1 MRLRIGPGLAGLAVV
16 ALLAAGC
23 SGGAAAPDPGPPS
36 VVVTYPVLGAV
47 VADLVGDRATVTV
60 LMGNGVDPHD
70 WSPSAKD
77 IERVEKA
84 DLVVANGLGL
94 ESGLDKALVEA
105 EKRGVP
111 VFRATDHV
119 AVRQR
124 PTAGAGSGQEAAADP
139 HFWVD
144 PLSMRDVVLALATSL
159 AAVGVDVA
167 DRAPDLATR
176 LAELDAATRTTLSV
190 VPEARR
196 LLVTGPAFPWG
207 KGGEI
212 WADLVRERTKGR
224 INIKMYPGAA
234 LVGGDQTKEYTAI
247 RQGAIDMAIGSTINW
262 SPQVKELNIFSMPF
276 LMPDYKAIDALTGG
290 EVGKEIFKILESK
303 DTVPLAWG
311 ENGFRE
317 LSNSKKSIRKPE
329 DLKGLK
335 IRVVGSPLFL
345 ETFTALGANPTQMSW
360 ADAVPALSSGAVDG
374 QENPLTIFTV
384 AKLHSAANQKY
395 LTLWGYVADPLILV
409 VNKDVWKSWTPEDQ
423 KAVREAAQQAA
434 KENITAARKGLIAPD
449 DSTIKEVEVLG
460 VTVTKLTDAEKAAFK
475 KITKP
480 IYDKWAVQIGPDL
493 VKKAE
498 EAVAK
503 RK

>member
-1 MRLRIGPGLAGLAVV
+1 MGIHKLAQFRVYKSLDSPTPVEYRA
-16 ALLAAGC
+16 ALLTLDII
-23 SGGAAAPDPGPPS
+23 PDPFYFVGFSPFTKKES
-36 VVVTYPVLGAV
+36 VMRKLLALSLVL
-47 VADLVGDRATVTV
+47 T
-60 LMGNGVDPHD
+60 
-70 WSPSAKD
+70 
-77 IERVEKA
+77 
-84 DLVVANGLGL
+84 
-94 ESGLDKALVEA
+94 
-105 EKRGVP
+105 
-111 VFRATDHV
+111 
-119 AVRQR
+119 
-124 PTAGAGSGQEAAADP
+124 
-139 HFWVD
+139 
-144 PLSMRDVVLALATSL
+144 VVLAW
-159 AAVGVDVA
+159 AAPQIAPAADYKPEYKLSTVVA
-167 DRAPDLATR
+167 KPMPWGIAGERW
-176 LAELDAATRTTLSV
+176 AELVKEKTN
-190 VPEARR
+190 
-196 LLVTGPAFPWG
+196 
-207 KGGEI
+207 
-212 WADLVRERTKGR
+212 GR
-224 INIKMYPGAA
+224 INIKCYPGVS

-247 RQGAIDMAIGSTINW
+247 RQEAIDMAIGSTINW
-262 SPQVKELNIFSMPF
+262 SPQIKELNIFAMPF

-345 ETFTALGANPTQMSW
+345 DTFTALGANPTTMSW

-384 AKLHSAANQKY
+384 AKLHAAANQKY
-395 LTLWGYVADPLILV
+395 LTIWGYVADPLIFV

-423 KAVREAAQQAA
+423 KAVRAAAVQAA
-434 KENITAARKGLIAPD
+434 KENIDLARKGLVPPD
-449 DSTIKEVEVLG
+449 DATIKEVESLG
-460 VTVTKLTDAEKAAFK
+460 VNVARLTDAEKAAFK

-480 IYDKWAVQIGPDL
+480 VYDKWAKEIGPDL